1 MYKRIQTERKLIQAS
16 ETLRKATGNQD
27 VLRRTD
33 AAIRESQRQLTYF
46 EQTLRE
52 LQARKNESIHTSTPS
67 GFRTGDGG
75 GTLHPGA
82 PTGHPNSPRPSD
94 RERALP
100 LPPSSVVDDYGPNN
114 YPVNAP
120 LSGVPRPKQ
129 YSNLGTPILLAPG
142 LV

>member
-52 LQARKNESIHTSTPS
+52 LQARKNESIRTSSPS
-67 GFRTGDGG
+67 AFRTGDGG
-75 GTLHPGA
+75 GALYPGA
-82 PTGHPNSPRPSD
+82 SSGLPNSPRPAD
-94 RERALP
+94 RDRALP
-100 LPPSSVVDDYGPNN
+100 APPSSVVDDYGPNN
-114 YPVNAP
+114 YPANAP

-129 YSNLGTPILLAPG
+129 YSNLGV
-142 LV
+142 LVHLHLELV